1 MGCNNPLTTTAI
13 IILLKVLWKMMMFA
27 QPVQALVRTVMIPM
41 LTNCLPG
48 KLMEESYFRTYLMT
62 GLGPDTT
69 KDHCNKISKNMS
81 LSDIVYEAI
90 LCNLNPCL
98 QHSISFSKDIVNII
112 IISLNFNSL
121 YKLCINNNNLII
133 QITIRINRR
142 MCLPI
147 KLLLILV
154 HLLD

>member
-1 MGCNNPLTTTAI
+1 
-13 IILLKVLWKMMMFA
+13 
-27 QPVQALVRTVMIPM
+27 
-41 LTNCLPG
+41 
-48 KLMEESYFRTYLMT
+48 
-62 GLGPDTT
+62 
-69 KDHCNKISKNMS
+69 MS

-98 QHSISFSKDIVNII
+98 QHSISFSKDIINII

-121 YKLCINNNNLII
+121 YKLCIINNNNNLII

-154 HLLD
+154 HLLDHL